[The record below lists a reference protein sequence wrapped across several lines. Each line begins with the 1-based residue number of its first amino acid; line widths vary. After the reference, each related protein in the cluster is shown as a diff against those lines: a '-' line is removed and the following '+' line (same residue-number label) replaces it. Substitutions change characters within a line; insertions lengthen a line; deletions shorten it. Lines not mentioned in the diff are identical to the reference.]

1 MNYNDFMERD
11 KSFGLQKELK
21 IVDSAAT
28 GKKNK
33 AAPNSS
39 RRESRPHV
47 MVQARC
53 SLMRHAHGHV
63 VHKRFMQSGCDEKDA
78 ELITKLGIDCT
89 HDEINKRPS
98 IKEVVSTIK
107 HLKY

>member
-1 MNYNDFMERD
+1 MARD
-11 KSFGLQKELK
+11 YSLALQKELNNLL
-21 IVDSAAT
+21 SAAT

-39 RRESRPHV
+39 RRGSYPHV
-47 MVQARC
+47 TVQARYL
-53 SLMRHAHGHV
+53 LMRQAHGHV

-89 HDEINKRPS
+89 QN
-98 IKEVVSTIK
+98 TI
-107 HLKY
+107 